1 MKNLFQFL
9 AEAGTSRAA
18 EQAAKLNLK
27 SDGHG
32 GWIDS
37 RGSLVAATEGGK
49 LVFLKKKQP
58 QNVDPVQKMARKRA
72 ADDLAGAP
80 LQKKPEEKKA
90 KAGEEEGEGGG
101 KAEGDT
107 LTTAFGRFNPPTVG
121 HEKLLGAARKAAA
134 GGQVKIYPSRSSDP
148 KKNPLDPDMKISY
161 MKKMFPDYEEEIVND
176 S

>member
-1 MKNLFQFL
+1 MKSFFQFL
-9 AEAGTSRAA
+9 NEAQS
-18 EQAAKLNLK
+18 QASMQANKLNLK

-37 RGSLVAATEGGK
+37 RGSVVATTERGK

-58 QNVDPVQKMARKRA
+58 QNVDPVQKVARKRA
-72 ADDLAGAP
+72 ADDQAKAA

-90 KAGEEEGEGGG
+90 KAGEEEEEGGS
-101 KAEGDT
+101 AEGET

-134 GGQVKIYPSRSSDP
+134 GGA
-148 KKNPLDPDMKISY
+148 L
-161 MKKMFPDYEEEIVND
+161 
-176 S
+176 